1 PLGSNKKTSIY
12 ADQKQSNNPVYKLI
26 NTPGRKP
33 ERIVF
38 NFNLIYPEN
47 DEEFN
52 TEEILAMIKGLYKV
66 QRRGKKHTED

>member
-1 PLGSNKKTSIY
+1 
-12 ADQKQSNNPVYKLI
+12 
-26 NTPGRKP
+26 KP

-66 QRRGKKHTED
+66 Q